1 MASPKTL
8 SEYMELDY
16 PIELHRDRER
26 GRYFARHPDLPGCS
40 AGGDTAGDAESNLE
54 ESREAWIEAR
64 LESGYPV
71 PEPPSEEYGGRIS
84 LRIPRGLHAS
94 LARASIRQQM
104 SLNQLLTVILAEWS
118 GGISVQDRVERELR
132 EILHSAREEEVPTVT
147 TLKATTSSYLQL
159 VQTSGKGP
167 SVFARASE

>member
-40 AGGDTAGDAESNLE
+40 AGGATAGDAEANLE

-132 EILHSAREEEVPTVT
+132 EILHSVLEEELPTVA
-147 TLKATTSSYLQL
+147 TLETKSSSHIQL
-159 VQTSGKGP
+159 VHGYGRGP
-167 SVFARASE
+167 TVLARASD